1 MMAGTIGYAVKY
13 ARMGSNKFAGERVMG
28 TYSTYER
35 ALERVKELAGGSTQD
50 MITDWMICD
59 WWWDS
64 EKSITIDTFKMDED
78 VD

>member
-1 MMAGTIGYAVKY
+1 
-13 ARMGSNKFAGERVMG
+13 MG